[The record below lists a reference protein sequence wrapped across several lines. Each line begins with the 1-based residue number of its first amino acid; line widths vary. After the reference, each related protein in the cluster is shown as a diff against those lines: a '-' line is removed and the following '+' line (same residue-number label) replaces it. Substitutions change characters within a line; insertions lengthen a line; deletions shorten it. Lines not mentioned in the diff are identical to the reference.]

1 MMTRNGWQP
10 TPWFRIETPGGALWM
25 ETSDQAEAEAEADRT
40 GWKLERLWTKVSHEW
55 RQE

>member
-1 MMTRNGWQP
+1 MMTREGWHP